1 MLLGSLPSV
10 TIDHLDDM
18 LPFGQYQ
25 IIFLGGRGICV
36 KQALR
41 EVDWNGQELNT

>member
-1 MLLGSLPSV
+1 MMLLGSFSSV
-10 TIDHLDDM
+10 IIDHVDGM

-41 EVDWNGQELNT
+41 EVTRN